1 MILISSCLHIILSS
15 SSSFSQ
21 KSSFDSFLSVFFLSY
36 LSLVLSFNK
45 NLPVRYIILI
55 LFFNLNPYHLTTR
68 RHFICKMWKTRQRR
82 SNTFLPFV
90 QTDQRKIIISNL
102 LTSLY
107 FLCVKS
113 VYRIHKIHRETFKD
127 NKIIHFYLLYYYI
140 FLLPGYFPLFV
151 DA

>member
-55 LFFNLNPYHLTTR
+55 LFFNLNPCHLTTR
-68 RHFICKMWKTRQRR
+68 RHFICKMWKTRQRS
-82 SNTFLPFV
+82 SNTFFAICTNRPKKNDNFQFTNFSIFFV
-90 QTDQRKIIISNL
+90 
-102 LTSLY
+102 
-107 FLCVKS
+107 CVS
-113 VYRIHKIHRETFKD
+113 SPYRINTQRDI
-127 NKIIHFYLLYYYI
+127 
-140 FLLPGYFPLFV
+140 
-151 DA
+151 